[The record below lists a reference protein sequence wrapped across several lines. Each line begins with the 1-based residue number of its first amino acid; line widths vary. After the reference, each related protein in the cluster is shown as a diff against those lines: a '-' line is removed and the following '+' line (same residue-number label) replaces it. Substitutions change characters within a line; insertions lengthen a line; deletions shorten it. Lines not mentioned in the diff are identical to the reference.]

1 MNLLFG
7 EILDVALEDGMQ
19 QGTVRIGGVRK
30 KVVLDFISNPARGDR
45 VLLCDGVAVSRVEPQ
60 PESDHVPGHSR

>member
-7 EILDVALEDGMQ
+7 EVLEVMQENGMRE
-19 QGTVRIGGVRK
+19 GIVRVGGVRK

-45 VLLCDGVAVSRVEPQ
+45 VLLCDGVALSRVEPQ
-60 PESDHVPGHSR
+60 TESEHVPGHSR